1 MTISF
6 SCESCNKKIKA
17 PDNSGGKYG
26 PCPYCK
32 HRCYIPMP
40 QSDEIKL
47 NLAPIDEKE
56 EIQYDELM
64 VETRNITE
72 NILQT
77 KDDAPDPSE
86 QATSETNE
94 KELTKSIILYLR
106 QMVDG
111 QLDEAQQ
118 RANKIS
124 PYRKKAI
131 AILDRLAT
139 DENPEPE
146 LAEVA
151 PQLLKGLIRK
161 LRTRLS

>member
-1 MTISF
+1 
-6 SCESCNKKIKA
+6 
-17 PDNSGGKYG
+17 
-26 PCPYCK
+26 
-32 HRCYIPMP
+32 MP